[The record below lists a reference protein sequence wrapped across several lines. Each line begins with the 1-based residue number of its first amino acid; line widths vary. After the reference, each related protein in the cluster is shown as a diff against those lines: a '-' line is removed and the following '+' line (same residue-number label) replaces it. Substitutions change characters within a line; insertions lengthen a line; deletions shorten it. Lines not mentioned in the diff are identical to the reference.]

1 MQMRV
6 AEADSMAR
14 GAHLRLLDNFSQ
26 MAAIIARG
34 DELPLDLRARARWD
48 AAYSSVVG
56 MRAADMIMEAA
67 GGRALQ
73 TSNYLQRTF
82 RDVHA
87 MRAHGANTPEPPG
100 RNFGGMRL
108 GLDNVELF
116 L

>member
-1 MQMRV
+1 
-6 AEADSMAR
+6 
-14 GAHLRLLDNFSQ
+14 
-26 MAAIIARG
+26 
-34 DELPLDLRARARWD
+34 WD